1 MNTILDWL
9 EHTAAAD
16 PNKVAFE
23 DPKGSITWGAL
34 REQAEGSADSGQDPS
49 ASEKNG
55 GTECTEKTADDTEQR
70 KD

>member
-1 MNTILDWL
+1 MFL
-9 EHTAAAD
+9 EAMD
-16 PNKVAFE
+16 Q
-23 DPKGSITWGAL
+23 KGLRLPAEAEYASES
-34 REQAEGSADSGQDPS
+34 REQAEDSAGFGQNSS